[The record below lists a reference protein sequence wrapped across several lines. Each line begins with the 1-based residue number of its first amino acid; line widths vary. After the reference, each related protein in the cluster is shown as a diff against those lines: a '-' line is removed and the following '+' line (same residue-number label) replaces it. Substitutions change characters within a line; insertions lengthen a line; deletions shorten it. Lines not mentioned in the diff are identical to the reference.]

1 MPRSGGSRASWGGAG
16 ALTLNTSAVP
26 PSTAAATPSSAP
38 VFSPLER
45 GAGMS
50 LGLHRAVATG
60 NTALALHALETG
72 QSPQSLLH
80 GVAPLHVAA
89 ATGDVLAIQLLLYY
103 GADANVP
110 RHRSRQPG
118 PGVEASTPLHFAAA
132 NGQLAAARILLE
144 NGARPNATDR
154 DGQTPEALAKARGFT
169 QCATLL
175 HDWSGSHTQS
185 VRELGYIPQQAWGDA
200 MERVGIPTSPPQ
212 PDAQRS
218 PTLPIPLDPAAQ
230 SLNPTPQPLDAA
242 LQPLD
247 AAPQP
252 LDAAPQHMSP
262 DALSSAS
269 PPAGAASHNSPSPP
283 LDSARESW
291 RLPSLPN
298 LFEKATHP
306 AAVLRAALLS
316 HQGAAAAEQRKEL
329 PTGEEPAALLA
340 RLGNRRS
347 FTGLLRRS
355 RGVTPQPTEEP
366 APRMPGELLDLTED
380 VPESPSASS
389 ATGSKPAGLLSPPA
403 ISAPPP
409 PQTSARSER
418 ALPLRLRSSS
428 VSSGRQEAQWDE
440 RSERPAPTQAT
451 RARANS
457 EVQQYR
463 LGSLLRS
470 LRPSGALLSAED
482 RSAGS
487 GSDTGGRSAWTS
499 PGPTEEPL
507 SPPARDSARTSP
519 RSTGTPPAG
528 GPTESE

>member
-38 VFSPLER
+38 VFSPVER

-60 NTALALHALETG
+60 NAALALHALETG

-132 NGQLAAARILLE
+132 NGHLAAARILLE

-175 HDWSGSHTQS
+175 HDWSGTHTQG

-218 PTLPIPLDPAAQ
+218 PTLPTPLDSAAQ
-230 SLNPTPQPLDAA
+230 SLNPSP
-242 LQPLD
+242 QPLD

-252 LDAAPQHMSP
+252 LDAAPQHESP
-262 DALSSAS
+262 DALSPAS
-269 PPAGAASHNSPSPP
+269 PPAGAPSHSSPSPP

-340 RLGNRRS
+340 RIGNRRS

-366 APRMPGELLDLTED
+366 TPRMPGELLDLTED
-380 VPESPSASS
+380 APESPSASS
-389 ATGSKPAGLLSPPA
+389 ATGSKPASLLSPPA
-403 ISAPPP
+403 IAAPPPP

-440 RSERPAPTQAT
+440 RSERQAATQPT
-451 RARANS
+451 RERANS

-470 LRPSGALLSAED
+470 LRPSSAVLSAED

-487 GSDTGGRSAWTS
+487 GSDSGGRSAWTS

-519 RSTGTPPAG
+519 RSAGTPPAG